1 METIFNKLENKL
13 LRERG
18 RRGGRRRERARGSDF
33 LVIISWRV
41 LFDMQVSTNA
51 LVESLVV
58 ETVHLMG
65 SRGRHPLTYG

>member
-1 METIFNKLENKL
+1 METVFNKLENKV

-18 RRGGRRRERARGSDF
+18 RRQRARESDF

-51 LVESLVV
+51 LVESVVV

>member
-1 METIFNKLENKL
+1 METVFNKLENKV
-13 LRERG
+13 LRE
-18 RRGGRRRERARGSDF
+18 GGRRERARESDF

-51 LVESLVV
+51 LVESVVV

>member
-1 METIFNKLENKL
+1 METVFNKLENKV

-18 RRGGRRRERARGSDF
+18 RRERARESDF

-51 LVESLVV
+51 LVESVVV